1 MTDRLELLEASLD
14 ILPEGIALAD
24 ANGCISFWSITA
36 EAITGYPRATLLG
49 RPVGEA
55 LETLIVGGARQWSA
69 HAGAHS
75 HPSTGTLMPLRHR
88 LGHQLPAIVRVMVL
102 RNGLGERIGN
112 MVVFHPAHSLDALPH
127 GATAENE
134 DLNENLTDLD
144 ERLQR
149 EFEDFTQGAP
159 PFGVLWLTVDQA
171 QSLRKTHGPQACD
184 AMFGK
189 VERALA
195 GGLRPT
201 DQLGRWGDDEFL
213 VLSHER
219 TAEMLAAHART
230 IAGLARTADFRWWG
244 DRLSLTV
251 SIGAAQADPS
261 ETLAQ
266 LLERAQTAMHTSLHA
281 GGNQIT
287 SASGRV
293 SCSPS

>member
-1 MTDRLELLEASLD
+1 
-14 ILPEGIALAD
+14 
-24 ANGCISFWSITA
+24 
-36 EAITGYPRATLLG
+36 
-49 RPVGEA
+49 
-55 LETLIVGGARQWSA
+55 
-69 HAGAHS
+69 
-75 HPSTGTLMPLRHR
+75 MPIRHR

-127 GATAENE
+127 GTTAENQ

-171 QSLRKTHGPQACD
+171 QSLRRTHGPQACD

-189 VERALA
+189 VERALG

-244 DRLSLTV
+244 DRVSLTV

-261 ETLAQ
+261 ETLTQ
-266 LLERAQTAMHTSLHA
+266 LLERAQGAMVSSLHA

-287 SASGRV
+287 LASGRS